1 MENNNVISRNFDK
14 PTIVTDDIKENCL
27 LENTMVSGYGT
38 AIIDKDFIQDM
49 NKIAEEID
57 TKNNNFV
64 SITTD
69 LQNKIYE
76 YFYSKEGNN
85 LSREKIYDEKA
96 ITDEDGMVIGTKI
109 SDLKGMNVA
118 LCSEKSIAAYIILK
132 NLYDNNK
139 ISRKPVL
146 NLSYLREELSCD
158 KNPHAFVTLSKED
171 ASYPAKHLLYDVE
184 NPTVLES
191 DKKERFA
198 LVGLYALTDEEKED
212 IENGYECSPT
222 SLYEIMGNYKEINA
236 KRVYGSKE
244 KKKDKKKR

>member
-1 MENNNVISRNFDK
+1 MENNNVISRSFDK

-57 TKNNNFV
+57 TSNNNFV
-64 SITTD
+64 TITTT

-118 LCSEKSIAAYIILK
+118 LCSEKSTAAYIILK

-139 ISRKPVL
+139 ISRKPFL

-184 NPTVLES
+184 NPTVLEN

-198 LVGLYALTDEEKED
+198 LVGLYALTAEEKED
-212 IENGYECSPT
+212 IENGYECTPT
-222 SLYEIMGNYKEINA
+222 SLYEILGNFKEISA

>member
-1 MENNNVISRNFDK
+1 MENNNVISRSFDK

-139 ISRKPVL
+139 ITRKPSL
-146 NLSYLREELSCD
+146 NLSYLREELSSG
-158 KNPHAFVTLSKED
+158 NTPHAFVTLSRED

-212 IENGYECSPT
+212 IENGYECTPT
-222 SLYEIMGNYKEINA
+222 SLYEILGNFKEISA

>member
-1 MENNNVISRNFDK
+1 MENNNIISRSFDK

-57 TKNNNFV
+57 TSNNNFV
-64 SITTD
+64 TITTT

-76 YFYSKEGNN
+76 YFYSKECNN

-118 LCSEKSIAAYIILK
+118 LCSEKSTAAYIILK

-139 ISRKPVL
+139 ISRKPFL

-184 NPTVLES
+184 NPTVLEN

-212 IENGYECSPT
+212 IENGYECTPT
-222 SLYEIMGNYKEINA
+222 SLYEILGNFKEISA